1 MGFDVSATAYDSF
14 MGRYST
20 LLAPELCDLV
30 GVQRGWTVVD
40 VGAGSG
46 ALTAELVERL
56 GTDAVVAV
64 DPSVPFVGAL
74 RERFP
79 DVAVHEA
86 AAEALPLADAAHD
99 AALAQLVVQFMR
111 DPAAGVAE
119 MRRVTKPGGVV
130 AVSVWDHG
138 TGRGPLSPF
147 WAVALQLDAAA
158 RSESTLTGTNEG
170 ELAALLRDA
179 GLRDVEETTLEVE
192 VEHPSFEE
200 WWEPYELG
208 VGPAG
213 AYVVGLDPERRETL
227 RESCREAL
235 PPAPFRIA
243 ARAWT
248 AVGAV

>member
-1 MGFDVSATAYDSF
+1 MGFDVPATAYDKF

-20 LLAPELCDLV
+20 LLAPGLCDLV
-30 GVQRGWTVVD
+30 GVRGGWKAVD

-46 ALTAELVERL
+46 ALTAELVARL
-56 GTDAVVAV
+56 GADSVVAI
-64 DPSVPFVGAL
+64 DPSVPFVAAL

-79 DVAVHEA
+79 DVTVHEA
-86 AAEALPLADAAHD
+86 AAEALPLPDDAYD
-99 AALAQLVVQFMR
+99 AALAQLVVQFMSE
-111 DPAAGVAE
+111 PAAGIAE

-147 WAVALQLDAAA
+147 WAVALQVDPGA
-158 RSESTLTGTNEG
+158 RDESTLTGTNEG
-170 ELAALLRDA
+170 ELAALLRHA
-179 GLRDVEETTLEVE
+179 GLRNVEETALQVE
-192 VEHPSFEE
+192 VEHPTFEE

-213 AYVVGLDPERRETL
+213 AYVVRLDPASRETL
-227 RESCREAL
+227 REGCREAL

-243 ARAWT
+243 AHAWT
-248 AVGAV
+248 AVGVA

>member
-1 MGFDVSATAYDSF
+1 MGFDVPATAYDKF

-30 GVQRGWTVVD
+30 GVRRGWSVVD
-40 VGAGSG
+40 VGAGPG
-46 ALTAELVERL
+46 ALTAELVARL
-56 GTDAVVAV
+56 GDGAVVAV

-79 DVAVHEA
+79 DVTVHEA
-86 AAEALPLADAAHD
+86 AAEALPLADGAHD
-99 AALAQLVVQFMR
+99 AALAQLVVQFMSY
-111 DPAAGVAE
+111 PAAGIAE

-147 WAVALQLDAAA
+147 WAVALKADRAA
-158 RSESTLTGTNEG
+158 RDESTLTGTNEG

-179 GLRDVEETTLEVE
+179 GLRDVEETALQVE

-213 AYVVGLDPERRETL
+213 AYVTRLDPRPREEL
-227 RESCREAL
+227 RERCREAL
-235 PPAPFRIA
+235 PEAPFRIA
-243 ARAWT
+243 AHAWT
-248 AVGAV
+248 AVGVV